1 MKNTLFNNINFDSND
16 YVHRQS
22 GEGLPEGTTVKLT
35 QISDESLYRS
45 KNFLVL
51 DTDALKAIK
60 SNLSYSDFGAL
71 IRMCENVSWIF
82 NILMTSDKTIPH
94 TNSSIAKE
102 LNISS
107 EGARKILKK
116 LVSKNILEYCICF
129 PSGFKKK
136 VYILN
141 PSLMRRGNKLNNS
154 VSIKF
159 RDFTEPYDE
168 VAENI

>member
-1 MKNTLFNNINFDSND
+1 MKNTLFNNTNFDPND
-16 YVHRQS
+16 YVNRHT
-22 GEGLPEGTTVKLT
+22 GEVLPEGATVKLT
-35 QISDESLYRS
+35 QIADESLYKS
-45 KNFLVL
+45 TNFLVL

-71 IRMCENVSWIF
+71 IRMCENVSWIY
-82 NILMTSDKTIPH
+82 NVLMTSDKTIPH

-102 LNISS
+102 LNITG

-116 LVSKNILEYCICF
+116 LVSKNILAYCICF

-141 PSLMRRGNKLNNS
+141 PSLMRRGNKFNNS
-154 VSIKF
+154 VNSIF
-159 RDFTEPYDE
+159 RDFTEPFDE